1 MNLGAVLVVDD
12 EAAIARVVRSTL
24 EDAGYKARH
33 VRDADSAFAAMRE
46 KPFDLVILDIE
57 MPGISGLSLLE
68 LMKREPGL
76 AQIPVIMLTVRS
88 EEAYKVRGLRSG
100 ADDYLTKP
108 FSAKELLARV
118 EAVLRRTRGSTAQG
132 IQLLRA
138 GGLTLDL
145 GRRQAQARGRKVD
158 LTAAELDL
166 LAALLRRKGQV
177 LGYQVLGEAISGGTR
192 DVGSDT
198 VYAHIKNLRAKLGP
212 EGRLIETVYG
222 VGYRLND
229 DEA

>member
-1 MNLGAVLVVDD
+1 VSLGDVLVVDD

-46 KPFDLVILDIE
+46 RPFDLVILDIE

-68 LMKREPGL
+68 LMKREPPL
-76 AQIPVIMLTVRS
+76 AAIPVILLTVRS
-88 EEAYKVRGLRSG
+88 EESYKVRGLRSG

-118 EAVLRRTRGSTAQG
+118 EAVLRRARGGGQPS
-132 IQLLRA
+132 QLLRA

-145 GRRQAQARGRKVD
+145 ARRQAEARGRKID

-177 LGYQVLGEAISGGTR
+177 LGYQVLGEAIGGGAR
-192 DVGSDT
+192 EVGSDT

-212 EGRLIETVYG
+212 EGKRIETVYG

-229 DEA
+229 EAA